1 MCTYMLTIGEAL
13 ILEPRDNLKSE
24 QYKCRLVE
32 KNSHE
37 LFIDYPINLKTGRT
51 VFLIDGT
58 QLRGSF
64 VLGHSA
70 FSFEAE
76 VVGRVI
82 RGIPMIKL
90 SFPGDSYILKVQRR
104 RYVRIETAV
113 DVAIHP
119 LQNEFPPFTSITKDI
134 SAGGSLIL
142 LNHDEGI
149 KQGHNVLAVFVLPM
163 ENGEYH
169 YLKIMSTVVR
179 MLKNKETG
187 QSLFSLNFL
196 DVSPIERQNMLR
208 FSFDRQLAVR
218 KKGLE

>member
-1 MCTYMLTIGEAL
+1 
-13 ILEPRDNLKSE
+13 
-24 QYKCRLVE
+24 
-32 KNSHE
+32 
-37 LFIDYPINLKTGRT
+37 
-51 VFLIDGT
+51 
-58 QLRGSF
+58 
-64 VLGHSA
+64 
-70 FSFEAE
+70 
-76 VVGRVI
+76 
-82 RGIPMIKL
+82 MIKL

-169 YLKIMSTVVR
+169 YLKFMSNVVR
-179 MLKNKETG
+179 MQKTKKLD
-187 QSLFSLNFL
+187 SLYFH
-196 DVSPIERQNMLR
+196 
-208 FSFDRQLAVR
+208 
-218 KKGLE
+218 

>member
-1 MCTYMLTIGEAL
+1 MYTYMLTIGETL
-13 ILEPRDNLKSE
+13 TLEPRNNSKAE

-32 KNSHE
+32 RNSHE
-37 LFIDYPINLKTGRT
+37 LFIDYPINLKTDRT

-58 QLRGSF
+58 QLRVSF
-64 VLGHSA
+64 VSGHSA
-70 FSFEAE
+70 YSFEAE

-104 RYVRIETAV
+104 MYVRIETAV

-119 LQNEFPPFTSITKDI
+119 LQNEFTPFASITKDI

-142 LNHDEGI
+142 LNHDKGI
-149 KQGHNVLAVFVLPM
+149 KQGLNVLAVFVLPL

-179 MLKNKETG
+179 VIKNEESG
-187 QSLFSLNFL
+187 QLLFSLNFMN
-196 DVSPIERQNMLR
+196 VSPIERQNLLR
-208 FSFDRQLAVR
+208 FSFDRQLAMK

>member
-1 MCTYMLTIGEAL
+1 MYTYMLTIGEAL
-13 ILEPRDNLKSE
+13 NLEPRDNPKLE

-58 QLRGSF
+58 QLRISF
-64 VLGHSA
+64 VSGYSA
-70 FSFEAE
+70 YSFEAE
-76 VVGRVI
+76 VVGRLK

-90 SFPGDSYILKVQRR
+90 SYPGDSYILKVQRR
-104 RYVRIETAV
+104 MYVRIETAV

-119 LQNEFPPFTSITKDI
+119 LQNEIPPFTSITKDI

-142 LNHDEGI
+142 LNQDEGI
-149 KQGHNVLAVFVLPM
+149 KQGHSVLAVFVLPM
-163 ENGEYH
+163 ENGSYH
-169 YLKIMSTVVR
+169 YLKIKSSVVR
-179 MLKNKETG
+179 VIKSAESG
-187 QSLFSLNFL
+187 QTLFSLKFL
-196 DVSPIERQNMLR
+196 NVSPIERQALLR
-208 FSFDRQLAVR
+208 FSFVRQLAMK